1 MTGSTFQ
8 KLLREVHGNESLR
21 LQFQQHEIP
30 TSETS
35 EQLLLI
41 YQLLFQNVDW
51 LLFCDFFLML
61 FDFLKPKEFRNLN
74 IAEIK
79 CMLST

>member
-41 YQLLFQNVDW
+41 YQLLFQNVD
-51 LLFCDFFLML
+51 
-61 FDFLKPKEFRNLN
+61 
-74 IAEIK
+74 
-79 CMLST
+79 